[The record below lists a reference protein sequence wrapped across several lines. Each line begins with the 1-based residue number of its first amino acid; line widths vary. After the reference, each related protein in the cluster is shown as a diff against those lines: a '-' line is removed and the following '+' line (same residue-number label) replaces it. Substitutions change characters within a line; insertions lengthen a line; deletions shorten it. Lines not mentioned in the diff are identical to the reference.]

1 MLEISVRDDYSNL
14 RKEYEKGELTERT
27 AGNDPL
33 ELFSEWIKDA
43 KNASRSEPNAM
54 TLATVD
60 ELGRPHARIV
70 LLKEHNDREF
80 VFFSNYKSNKGLELS
95 RNRSAALV
103 FWWDQLERQVRIE
116 GSVARIDDA
125 RSDEYFFSRPR
136 NSQIGAWASPQSE
149 IINSYQELDTK
160 FSEIEKM
167 YPDFVP
173 RPPFWGGF
181 GLMAER
187 IEFWQG
193 RASRLHDRLNYRFTD
208 NQWLRERRAP

>member
-1 MLEISVRDDYSNL
+1 MRDDYSNL
-14 RKEYEKGELTERT
+14 RKEYEKGQLIEKF

-33 ELFSEWIKDA
+33 ELFSQWIKDA
-43 KNASRSEPNAM
+43 KNASQLEANAM

-60 ELGRPHARIV
+60 EVGRPHARIV

-80 VFFSNYKSNKGLELS
+80 VFFSNYKSNKGFELS
-95 RNRSAALV
+95 RNGFAALV

-116 GSVARIDDA
+116 GSVARINEA

-149 IINSYQELDTK
+149 IIKSYQELDVR
-160 FSEIEKM
+160 FAEFEEK

-193 RASRLHDRLNYRFTD
+193 RASRLHDRLNYRFID
-208 NQWLRERRAP
+208 KQWHRERRAP